1 MKTDNYYMGSI
12 KTLYNA
18 IHCLCA
24 ALLFFSMN
32 HAHAQESQQILAPK
46 NITELSIMPEDIR
59 LETAKNG
66 GWDLYVR
73 KKEGLESILLTETTR
88 GSDPQATN
96 YSYRAKEYN
105 SVNGDEIRLLDGE
118 VLKSEYSR
126 YSLVDSTAQS
136 DDFFGQSFHI
146 YIPTTLLYGYPWS
159 RNGEIP
165 IGLGT
170 FVNIRGFEKKYADY
184 TGTFE
189 DNPYMFD
196 FIAPPKIEEPIVEEP
211 EIEVPKPIL
220 TNIYSSKAVEAFDE
234 ISNGMMIY
242 SKGPETIVEDV
253 MKSFNEIP
261 KNKPADVVFAIDAT
275 GSMWDDIDR
284 LKKELVPALT
294 EELKTRYDVRLGL
307 LFYRDFSDNF
317 RFQGLPVQLSPFTEN
332 ENVFFSKLNN
342 MSIRQ
347 GSFLG
352 GDIPEAVYEALYASM
367 RYYTWNK
374 DSNKKIIL
382 IGDAEPHESPRG
394 VYGVSKETVD
404 EMSKMYDITI
414 DCIITPNR

>member
-1 MKTDNYYMGSI
+1 MGSKNDKCI
-12 KTLYNA
+12 KLLCLSLA
-18 IHCLCA
+18 ILPV
-24 ALLFFSMN
+24 FSM
-32 HAHAQESQQILAPK
+32 QVFSQDSQQH
-46 NITELSIMPEDIR
+46 ITEKPITTLTITPDDIR
-59 LETAKNG
+59 LESASND
-66 GWDLYVR
+66 GWNLFVR
-73 KKEGLESILLTETTR
+73 KKIGMESILLTETTK

-96 YSYRAKEYN
+96 YSYRAKEFN
-105 SVNGDEIRLLDGE
+105 PVNGDEIRLLDGE
-118 VLKSEYSR
+118 VLQSEFSR
-126 YSLVDSTAQS
+126 FSLVDSTAS
-136 DDFFGQSFHI
+136 KDEHFGESFQI
-146 YIPTTLLYGYPWS
+146 YIPKTLLYGYPWS
-159 RNGEIP
+159 RNGEVLV
-165 IGLGT
+165 GMGT
-170 FVNIRGFEKKYADY
+170 FVNIRAFEKQFADY
-184 TGTFE
+184 TGRFE

-196 FIAPPKIEEPIVEEP
+196 FQAPPKIEEPIIEVIEEP
-211 EIEVPKPIL
+211 VKEEVKPVL
-220 TNIYSSKAVEAFDE
+220 TNIYSSKAVEAFDD
-234 ISNGMMIY
+234 IANGMMIY

-261 KNKPADVVFAIDAT
+261 KDKPADVVFAIDAT

-294 EELKTRYDVRLGL
+294 EELKTRYNVRLGL
-307 LFYRDFSDNF
+307 LFYRDFTDNF

-342 MSIRQ
+342 MSIKQ

-374 DSNKKIIL
+374 DAYKKIIL

-404 EMSKMYDITI
+404 DMSKLYDITI

>member
-1 MKTDNYYMGSI
+1 MRTFKEKHIIAIFFVSITMIIFSLHVYAQDSQQTPQI
-12 KTLYNA
+12 KTQTSLT
-18 IHCLCA
+18 I
-24 ALLFFSMN
+24 S
-32 HAHAQESQQILAPK
+32 SQ
-46 NITELSIMPEDIR
+46 DIR
-59 LETAKNG
+59 LDEHENG
-66 GWDLYVR
+66 GWNLFIR
-73 KKEGLESILLTETTR
+73 KKNGLESILLTETTR

-96 YSYRAKEYN
+96 YSYRASEYN
-105 SVNGDEIRLLDGE
+105 AVNGDEVRLLDGE
-118 VLKSEYSR
+118 VLQSEFSR
-126 YSLVDSTAQS
+126 YSLVDSTPEA
-136 DDFFGQSFHI
+136 DAEFGQSFHI
-146 YIPTTLLYGYPWS
+146 YIPETLVYGYPWS
-159 RNGEIP
+159 RNGVVNV
-165 IGLGT
+165 GLGT
-170 FVNIRGFEKKYADY
+170 FVNIRSFEKPFADY

-196 FIAPPKIEEPIVEEP
+196 FYAPPKIEEPIIEVIEEPVEET
-211 EIEVPKPIL
+211 KPIL

-261 KNKPADVVFAIDAT
+261 NKKADVVFAIDAT

-284 LKKELVPALT
+284 LKKELVPELTKALQ
-294 EELKTRYDVRLGL
+294 EKHDVRLGL
-307 LFYRDFSDNF
+307 LFYRDFTDNF

-332 ENVFFSKLNN
+332 ENIFFSKLNS

-367 RYYTWNK
+367 RYYMWDK
-374 DSNKKIIL
+374 DAYKKIIL

-394 VYGVSKETVD
+394 VYGVSKETVE
-404 EMSKMYDITI
+404 EMSKLYDITI
-414 DCIITPNR
+414 DAIITPNR